1 MYLIFEVNAAFTDAK
16 SNKNGKKQKH
26 CRSSKLQNCGE
37 FTKLILKQNHE
48 IARLANFEMPKDDI
62 VFGSD
67 TPPPPLV

>member
-1 MYLIFEVNAAFTDAK
+1 MQKATKMEK
-16 SNKNGKKQKH
+16 NKNIVDPQNY
-26 CRSSKLQNCGE
+26 QNCGE

-67 TPPPPLV
+67 TPPLPII